1 MLVELKTI
9 LRKGLS
15 FMVTFSAK
23 VYDGDRLIADTIGDT
38 IVFYDTTPDVKIRKF
53 LIRGTKNMGF
63 GDFVG
68 WLEDSR
74 CVPRERIDLKRVLAE
89 LGLKTYNP
97 LRIVEK
103 THGIMYPVD
112 NIRVDITDVVES
124 WRK

>member
-1 MLVELKTI
+1 MLVELKTT

-53 LIRGTKNMGF
+53 LIRGTENMGF

-103 THGIMYPVD
+103 THGIMYPMD

-124 WRK
+124 WMK